1 MLIPL
6 KSKSIKK
13 QLTFI
18 FVSIVLITTI
28 PLTLIASIQT
38 LSQYKTSYDE
48 AIDQQMKLVDAMVY
62 NYAQNIISSTK
73 TLADL
78 PIMKEAD
85 KRIKSYQVGEAVE
98 GLIEM
103 IPEKGTQYEQE
114 VYAILKTFQIA
125 QPTIKNASLGVE
137 DNGGFV
143 MHPPK
148 PRFIGYDARAREWY
162 KKAIQN
168 PKQVVVSGIYT
179 TSSNEKVVL
188 CVTTVFD
195 DKNEL
200 RGVITVDFDLSVL
213 SETIESTRL
222 GKNGFLILTDQE
234 GIILAHPHAPELIGE
249 KIEKANFSNI
259 TSQTLNQR
267 ENFVSED
274 SDKNKYYTKIFNS
287 SMTSFPLYYIA
298 VLPEKEL
305 YSNSIQ
311 LIMNLLWAL
320 VILIFISI
328 VLSYWISKNFTKPLI
343 KLSELSEKVTSGEL
357 FHRLETELQRK
368 DEIGD
373 LANKF
378 NQMIG
383 ALEESRKTLE
393 EKVKARTKDYQ
404 EANKKLIQINEALS
418 QTLDQLKSTQNQLII
433 SEKLASLGGLVSG
446 IAHEV
451 NTPLGV
457 AVTAST
463 YLEKLI
469 QELSLAF
476 EKKTLTQS
484 ELAMVI
490 HKTKDSID
498 VLTRNLERA
507 ADLIQNFKQVAVDQ
521 SSEMKRQITVKNYI
535 EGILKSLY
543 PHIKNRPIKVNVHC
557 EEALSVETYPGAL
570 AQIVTN
576 FVMNSLIHGFDPEDQ
591 GIIDITAFVEHGQF
605 HLKYSDSGKGI
616 SESIKAKIFE
626 PFNTTKRNQGGS
638 GLGLHIV
645 YNIVIYK
652 LKGKILLDQEAN
664 LGSHFHIEW
673 PI

>member
-1 MLIPL
+1 MMPL

-18 FVSIVLITTI
+18 FISIVLITTL
-28 PLTLIASIQT
+28 PLTLIASLQT
-38 LSQYKTSYDE
+38 LAQYKTSYDE
-48 AIDQQMKLVDAMVY
+48 AINQQMRLVDAMVF

-73 TLADL
+73 TLAEL
-78 PIMKEAD
+78 PIIKEAD
-85 KRIKSYQVGEAVE
+85 QRIRSYQKGEAID
-98 GLIEM
+98 GQIEM
-103 IPEKGTQYEQE
+103 VPDKGSPYEQE
-114 VYAILKTFQIA
+114 VYAVLKTFQSA

-137 DNGGFV
+137 ENGGFV

-148 PRFIGYDARAREWY
+148 PRFLGYDAREREWY
-162 KKAIQN
+162 KKAILN
-168 PKQVVVSGIYT
+168 PNQVVVSGIYT
-179 TSSNEKVVL
+179 TSSKEKVVL

-195 DKNEL
+195 DNKKL
-200 RGVITVDFDLSVL
+200 RGVITVDFDLSIL
-213 SETIESTRL
+213 SETIENSKI
-222 GKNGFLILTDQE
+222 GQNGYLILADKD
-234 GIILAHPHAPELIGE
+234 GIILAHPNAPELIGE
-249 KIEKANFSNI
+249 KIDAASFSDI
-259 TSQTLNQR
+259 TTETLNQ
-267 ENFVSED
+267 EGSFASTD
-274 SDKNKYYTKIFNS
+274 SKNNKYYAKIYNS

-305 YSNSIQ
+305 YANSIT
-311 LIMNLLWAL
+311 LIINLLWAL
-320 VILIFISI
+320 VILIIISI
-328 VLSYWISKNFTKPLI
+328 LLSYWISKNFTKPLI

-357 FHRLETELQRK
+357 FHRLESELQRN

-383 ALEESRKTLE
+383 ALEESQKTLE
-393 EKVKARTKDYQ
+393 DKVKARTQDYQ
-404 EANKKLIQINEALS
+404 EANANLTQINEALS

-463 YLEKLI
+463 YLDKLI
-469 QELSLAF
+469 HELSTAF
-476 EKKTLTQS
+476 ENKTLTQS

-490 HKTKDSID
+490 QKTKDSID

-521 SSEMKRQITVKNYI
+521 SSEMKRQVVVKQYI

-543 PHIKNRPIKVNVHC
+543 PHIKTRPVQIQIHC
-557 EEALSVETYPGAL
+557 EDDLDVETYPGAL
-570 AQIVTN
+570 AQIITN
-576 FVMNSLIHGFDPEDQ
+576 FVMNSLIHGFEQNDK
-591 GIIDITAFVEHGQF
+591 GVIDITAFVEQGHF
-605 HLKYSDSGKGI
+605 HLKYSDNGKGI
-616 SESIKAKIFE
+616 SEPIKAKIFE
-626 PFNTTKRNQGGS
+626 PFNTSKRNQGGS

-645 YNIVIYK
+645 YNIVMFK
-652 LKGKILLDQEAN
+652 LRGKILLDQEP
-664 LGSHFHIEW
+664 LQGSHFHIEW